1 MKRSNFLLAFILLLT
16 LVLAA
21 CAQPATPTEAPTS
34 LPVVM
39 TDTPAP
45 TAAPAATPTSSSI
58 VLTDGLDRTVTLA
71 APAQRVV
78 SLAPSNTEILF
89 AVGAGGQVVGRDNFS
104 NYPPEVENLPALGDF
119 MGYSIE
125 QIVALNPDLVL
136 LAEIHPRE
144 LVKTLEDA
152 GLTVYY
158 LKNPLTLEEMY
169 DNLVVVG
176 ELTGHKAEAEALV
189 ERLKVRVAAV
199 QEKLASIQEKPT
211 VFYEI
216 DGTDPS
222 KPWTTGG
229 GTFIDTLLEMAKAE
243 NIGRA
248 IGTQFG
254 QMSIE
259 AILEA
264 DPDFI
269 LLGNANFGM
278 TPELVAARAGWGELT
293 AVKEGRVLPFNDDL
307 ASRPGPRLVDGLEEL
322 ARLLHG
328 ITLP

>member
-1 MKRSNFLLAFILLLT
+1 MKRYSVLLVFVLLLS
-16 LVLAA
+16 LVLSA
-21 CAQPATPTEAPTS
+21 CAQPATP
-34 LPVVM
+34 
-39 TDTPAP
+39 
-45 TAAPAATPTSSSI
+45 AATPTPSPI
-58 VLTDGLDRTVTLA
+58 VMTDGLGRTVTLA

-104 NYPPEVENLPALGDF
+104 NYPPEALELPGLGDF
-119 MGYSIE
+119 MGFSIE

-136 LAEIHPRE
+136 LAEIHPPE
-144 LVKTLEDA
+144 LVKSLEDA

-158 LKNPLTLEEMY
+158 LKNPLTMEEMY
-169 DNLVVVG
+169 PMLITVG

-189 ERLKVRVAAV
+189 SRLSVRVAAV
-199 QEKLASIQEKPT
+199 QQKLADVEKRPT

-222 KPWTTGG
+222 KPWTTGS

-243 NIGRA
+243 NVGRA
-248 IGTQFG
+248 MGSQYG

-259 AILEA
+259 ALLEA

-269 LLGNANFGM
+269 LLGDANFGM
-278 TPELVAARAGWGELT
+278 TPEMVIARPGWGELT

-322 ARLLHG
+322 ARILHG
-328 ITLP
+328 VTLP

>member
-1 MKRSNFLLAFILLLT
+1 MKRQSVIASILLL
-16 LVLAA
+16 LALILSA
-21 CAQPATPTEAPTS
+21 CAAP
-34 LPVVM
+34 
-39 TDTPAP
+39 
-45 TAAPAATPTSSSI
+45 AAPAATPTASPL
-58 VLTDGLDRTVTLA
+58 VMTDGLGRTVTLA
-71 APAQRVV
+71 QAAQRVV

-89 AVGAGGQVVGRDNFS
+89 AVGAGSQVVGRDNFS
-104 NYPPEVENLPALGDF
+104 NYPPEALELPGLGDF
-119 MGYSIE
+119 MGFSIE

-136 LAEIHPRE
+136 LAEIHPPE
-144 LVKTLEDA
+144 LVKSLEDA
-152 GLTVYY
+152 GITVYY
-158 LKNPLTLEEMY
+158 LKNPLTMEEMY
-169 DNLVVVG
+169 SMLITVG
-176 ELTGHKAEAEALV
+176 ELTGHKTDAQTLV
-189 ERLKVRVAAV
+189 SQLSLRVAAV
-199 QEKLASIQEKPT
+199 QQKLANIEERKT

-222 KPWTTGG
+222 KPWTTGS

-248 IGTQFG
+248 MGSQYG

-259 AILEA
+259 ALLEA

-269 LLGNANFGM
+269 LLGDANFGV
-278 TPELVAARAGWGELT
+278 TPEQVIARPGWGELT

-328 ITLP
+328 VTLP

>member
-1 MKRSNFLLAFILLLT
+1 MKRQSVLVSVLLLLALLVSACT
-16 LVLAA
+16 SAA
-21 CAQPATPTEAPTS
+21 T
-34 LPVVM
+34 
-39 TDTPAP
+39 
-45 TAAPAATPTSSSI
+45 PAATPTASPI
-58 VLTDGLDRTVTLA
+58 VMTDGLGRTVTLA
-71 APAQRVV
+71 QPAQRVV

-89 AVGAGGQVVGRDNFS
+89 AVGAGSQVVGRDNFS
-104 NYPPEVENLPALGDF
+104 NYPPEALELPGLGDF
-119 MGYSIE
+119 MGFSIE

-136 LAEIHPRE
+136 LAEIHPPE
-144 LVKTLEDA
+144 LVKSLEDA

-158 LKNPLTLEEMY
+158 LKNPLAMEEMY
-169 DNLVVVG
+169 PMLITVG

-189 ERLKVRVAAV
+189 TQLSLRVAVV
-199 QEKLASIQEKPT
+199 QQKLANIEERPT

-222 KPWTTGG
+222 KPWTTGS

-243 NIGRA
+243 NVGRA
-248 IGTQFG
+248 MDSQYG

-259 AILEA
+259 ALLAA

-269 LLGNANFGM
+269 LLGDANFGV
-278 TPELVAARAGWGELT
+278 TPEQVAARPGWGELT

-328 ITLP
+328 VTLP

>member
-1 MKRSNFLLAFILLLT
+1 MKRQSVLLSVLLLLALLVSACT
-16 LVLAA
+16 SAA
-21 CAQPATPTEAPTS
+21 T
-34 LPVVM
+34 
-39 TDTPAP
+39 
-45 TAAPAATPTSSSI
+45 PAATPTASPI
-58 VLTDGLDRTVTLA
+58 VMTDGLGRTVTLA
-71 APAQRVV
+71 QPAQRVV

-89 AVGAGGQVVGRDNFS
+89 AVGAGSQVVGRDNFS
-104 NYPPEVENLPALGDF
+104 NYPPEALELPGLGDF
-119 MGYSIE
+119 MGFSIE

-136 LAEIHPRE
+136 LAEIHPPE
-144 LVKTLEDA
+144 LVKSLEDA

-158 LKNPLTLEEMY
+158 LKNPLAMEEMY
-169 DNLVVVG
+169 PMLITVG

-189 ERLKVRVAAV
+189 TQLSLRVAVV
-199 QEKLASIQEKPT
+199 QQKLANIEERPT

-222 KPWTTGG
+222 KPWTTGS

-243 NIGRA
+243 NVGRA
-248 IGTQFG
+248 MDSQYG

-259 AILEA
+259 ALLAA

-269 LLGNANFGM
+269 LLGDANFGV
-278 TPELVAARAGWGELT
+278 TPEQVAARPGWGELT

-328 ITLP
+328 VTLP

>member
-1 MKRSNFLLAFILLLT
+1 MKRQSVIASILLL
-16 LVLAA
+16 LALILSA
-21 CAQPATPTEAPTS
+21 CAAPA
-34 LPVVM
+34 V
-39 TDTPAP
+39 
-45 TAAPAATPTSSSI
+45 PAATPTASPL
-58 VLTDGLDRTVTLA
+58 VMTDGLGRVVTLA
-71 APAQRVV
+71 QPAQRVV

-89 AVGAGGQVVGRDNFS
+89 AVGAGSQVVGRDNFS
-104 NYPPEVENLPALGDF
+104 NYPPEALELPGLGDF
-119 MGYSIE
+119 MGFSIE

-136 LAEIHPRE
+136 LAEIHPPE
-144 LVKTLEDA
+144 LVKSLEDA

-158 LKNPLTLEEMY
+158 LKNPLTMEEMY
-169 DNLVVVG
+169 SMLVTVG
-176 ELTGHKAEAEALV
+176 ELTGHKTDAQELV
-189 ERLKVRVAAV
+189 TQLSLRVAAV
-199 QEKLASIQEKPT
+199 QQKLANIEERKT

-222 KPWTTGG
+222 KPWTTGS
-229 GTFIDTLLEMAKAE
+229 GTFIDTLLEMAKTE

-248 IGTQFG
+248 MGSQYG

-259 AILEA
+259 ALLEA

-269 LLGNANFGM
+269 LLGDANFGV
-278 TPELVAARAGWGELT
+278 TPEQVIARPGWGELT

-328 ITLP
+328 VTLP

>member
-1 MKRSNFLLAFILLLT
+1 MKPQSVMLSVLLLLALLVSACT
-16 LVLAA
+16 SAA
-21 CAQPATPTEAPTS
+21 T
-34 LPVVM
+34 
-39 TDTPAP
+39 
-45 TAAPAATPTSSSI
+45 PAATPTASPI
-58 VLTDGLDRTVTLA
+58 VMTDGLGRTVTLA
-71 APAQRVV
+71 QPAQRVV

-89 AVGAGGQVVGRDNFS
+89 AVGAGSQVIGRDNFS
-104 NYPPEVENLPALGDF
+104 NYPPEALELPGLGDF
-119 MGYSIE
+119 MGFSIE

-136 LAEIHPRE
+136 LAEIHPPE
-144 LVKTLEDA
+144 LVKSLEDA

-158 LKNPLTLEEMY
+158 LKNPLALEEMY
-169 DNLVVVG
+169 PMLITVG

-189 ERLKVRVAAV
+189 TQLSLRVAVV
-199 QEKLASIQEKPT
+199 QQKLANIEERPT

-222 KPWTTGG
+222 KPWTTGS

-243 NIGRA
+243 NVGRA
-248 IGTQFG
+248 MDSQYG

-259 AILEA
+259 ALLAA

-269 LLGNANFGM
+269 LLGDANFGV
-278 TPELVAARAGWGELT
+278 TPEQVAARPGWGELT

-328 ITLP
+328 VTLP

>member
-1 MKRSNFLLAFILLLT
+1 MKRYSVLLVVVLLLS
-16 LVLAA
+16 LVLSA
-21 CAQPATPTEAPTS
+21 CAQPATP
-34 LPVVM
+34 
-39 TDTPAP
+39 
-45 TAAPAATPTSSSI
+45 AATPTPSPI
-58 VLTDGLDRTVTLA
+58 VMTDGLGRTVTLA

-104 NYPPEVENLPALGDF
+104 NYPPEALELPGLGDF
-119 MGYSIE
+119 MGFSIE

-136 LAEIHPRE
+136 LAEIHPPE
-144 LVKTLEDA
+144 LVKSLEDA

-158 LKNPLTLEEMY
+158 LKNPLTMEEMY
-169 DNLVVVG
+169 PMLITVG
-176 ELTGHKAEAEALV
+176 ELTGHKAEAEALAS
-189 ERLKVRVAAV
+189 RLSVRVAAV
-199 QEKLASIQEKPT
+199 QQKLADVEKRPT

-216 DGTDPS
+216 DGTDPA
-222 KPWTTGG
+222 KPWTTGS

-243 NIGRA
+243 NVGRA
-248 IGTQFG
+248 MGSQYG

-259 AILEA
+259 ALLEA

-269 LLGNANFGM
+269 LLGDANFGV
-278 TPELVAARAGWGELT
+278 TPEQVIARPGWGELT

-322 ARLLHG
+322 ARILHG
-328 ITLP
+328 VTLP

>member
-1 MKRSNFLLAFILLLT
+1 MKRQSVLLSVLLLLALLVSACT
-16 LVLAA
+16 SAA
-21 CAQPATPTEAPTS
+21 T
-34 LPVVM
+34 
-39 TDTPAP
+39 
-45 TAAPAATPTSSSI
+45 PAATPTASPI
-58 VLTDGLDRTVTLA
+58 VMTDGLGRTVTLA
-71 APAQRVV
+71 QPAQRVV

-89 AVGAGGQVVGRDNFS
+89 AVGAGSQVVGRDNFS
-104 NYPPEVENLPALGDF
+104 NYPPEALELPGLGDF
-119 MGYSIE
+119 MGFSIE

-136 LAEIHPRE
+136 LAEIHPPE
-144 LVKTLEDA
+144 LVKSLEDA

-158 LKNPLTLEEMY
+158 LKNPLAMEEMY
-169 DNLVVVG
+169 PMLITVG

-189 ERLKVRVAAV
+189 TQLSLRVAV
-199 QEKLASIQEKPT
+199 VHQKLANIEERPT

-222 KPWTTGG
+222 KPWTTGS

-243 NIGRA
+243 NVGRA
-248 IGTQFG
+248 MDSQYG

-259 AILEA
+259 ALLAA

-269 LLGNANFGM
+269 LLGDANFGV
-278 TPELVAARAGWGELT
+278 TPEQVAARPGWGELT

-328 ITLP
+328 VTLP

>member
-1 MKRSNFLLAFILLLT
+1 MKRQSVLLSVLLLLALLVSACT
-16 LVLAA
+16 SAA
-21 CAQPATPTEAPTS
+21 T
-34 LPVVM
+34 
-39 TDTPAP
+39 
-45 TAAPAATPTSSSI
+45 PAATPTASPI
-58 VLTDGLDRTVTLA
+58 VMTDGLGRTVTLA
-71 APAQRVV
+71 QPAQRVV

-89 AVGAGGQVVGRDNFS
+89 AVGAGSQVVGRDNFS
-104 NYPPEVENLPALGDF
+104 NYPPEALELPGLGDF
-119 MGYSIE
+119 MGFSIE

-136 LAEIHPRE
+136 LAEIHPPE
-144 LVKTLEDA
+144 LVKSLEDA

-158 LKNPLTLEEMY
+158 LKNPLAMEEMY
-169 DNLVVVG
+169 PMLITVG
-176 ELTGHKAEAEALV
+176 E
-189 ERLKVRVAAV
+189 ER
-199 QEKLASIQEKPT
+199 PT

-222 KPWTTGG
+222 KPWTTGS

-243 NIGRA
+243 NVGRA
-248 IGTQFG
+248 MDSQYG

-259 AILEA
+259 ALLAA

-269 LLGNANFGM
+269 LLGDANFGV
-278 TPELVAARAGWGELT
+278 TPEQVAARPGWGELT

-328 ITLP
+328 VTLP

>member
-1 MKRSNFLLAFILLLT
+1 
-16 LVLAA
+16 
-21 CAQPATPTEAPTS
+21 
-34 LPVVM
+34 LP
-39 TDTPAP
+39 
-45 TAAPAATPTSSSI
+45 
-58 VLTDGLDRTVTLA
+58 G
-71 APAQRVV
+71 
-78 SLAPSNTEILF
+78 
-89 AVGAGGQVVGRDNFS
+89 
-104 NYPPEVENLPALGDF
+104 LGDF
-119 MGYSIE
+119 MGFSIE

-136 LAEIHPRE
+136 LAEIHPPE
-144 LVKTLEDA
+144 LVKSLEDA

-158 LKNPLTLEEMY
+158 LKNPLAMEEMY
-169 DNLVVVG
+169 PMLITVG

-189 ERLKVRVAAV
+189 TQLSLRVAVV
-199 QEKLASIQEKPT
+199 QQKLANIEERPT

-222 KPWTTGG
+222 KPWTTGS

-243 NIGRA
+243 NVGRA
-248 IGTQFG
+248 MDSQYG

-259 AILEA
+259 ALLAA

-269 LLGNANFGM
+269 LLGDANFGV
-278 TPELVAARAGWGELT
+278 TPEQVAARPGWGELT

-328 ITLP
+328 VTLP

>member
-1 MKRSNFLLAFILLLT
+1 MKRQSVMLSVLLLLALLVSACT
-16 LVLAA
+16 SAA
-21 CAQPATPTEAPTS
+21 T
-34 LPVVM
+34 
-39 TDTPAP
+39 
-45 TAAPAATPTSSSI
+45 PAATPTASPI
-58 VLTDGLDRTVTLA
+58 VMTDGLGRTVTLA
-71 APAQRVV
+71 QPAQRVV

-89 AVGAGGQVVGRDNFS
+89 AVGAGSQVVGRDNFS
-104 NYPPEVENLPALGDF
+104 NYPPEALELPGLGDF
-119 MGYSIE
+119 MGFSIE

-136 LAEIHPRE
+136 LAEIHPPE
-144 LVKTLEDA
+144 LVKSLEDA

-158 LKNPLTLEEMY
+158 LKNPLAMEEMY
-169 DNLVVVG
+169 PMLITVG

-189 ERLKVRVAAV
+189 TQLSLRVAVV
-199 QEKLASIQEKPT
+199 QQKLANIEERPT

-222 KPWTTGG
+222 KPWTTGS

-243 NIGRA
+243 NVGRA
-248 IGTQFG
+248 MDSQYG

-259 AILEA
+259 ALLAA

-269 LLGNANFGM
+269 LLGDANFGV
-278 TPELVAARAGWGELT
+278 TPEQVAARPGWGELT

-328 ITLP
+328 VTLP

>member
-1 MKRSNFLLAFILLLT
+1 MKRVRVFLLFVLLLT
-16 LVLAA
+16 LLLAG
-21 CAQPATPTEAPTS
+21 CAQP
-34 LPVVM
+34 
-39 TDTPAP
+39 
-45 TAAPAATPTSSSI
+45 AAPAATPTPSPL
-58 VLTDGLDRTVTLA
+58 VMTDGLGRTVTLA
-71 APAQRVV
+71 GPAQRVV

-104 NYPPEVENLPALGDF
+104 NYPPEAQELPALGDLSGF
-119 MGYSIE
+119 STE
-125 QIVALNPDLVL
+125 QIVALKPDLVL
-136 LAEIHPRE
+136 LAEIHPPE

-169 DNLVVVG
+169 PMLITVG
-176 ELTGHKAEAEALV
+176 ELTGHKTEAEELANQLS
-189 ERLKVRVAAV
+189 VRVAAV
-199 QEKLASIQEKPT
+199 QQEVAEIEDRPT

-216 DGTDPS
+216 DGSDPS
-222 KPWTTGG
+222 KPWTAGS

-248 IGTQFG
+248 LGSQYG

-259 AILEA
+259 ALLEA

-269 LLGNANFGM
+269 LLGDSNYGV
-278 TPELVAARAGWGELT
+278 TPEQVAERAGWGELT

-307 ASRPGPRLVDGLEEL
+307 VSRPGPRLVDGLEEL
-322 ARLLHG
+322 ARILHAV
-328 ITLP
+328 TVP

>member
-1 MKRSNFLLAFILLLT
+1 MKRQSVLLSVLLLLALLVSACT
-16 LVLAA
+16 SAA
-21 CAQPATPTEAPTS
+21 T
-34 LPVVM
+34 
-39 TDTPAP
+39 
-45 TAAPAATPTSSSI
+45 PAATPTASPI
-58 VLTDGLDRTVTLA
+58 VMTDGLGRTVTLA
-71 APAQRVV
+71 QPAQRVV

-89 AVGAGGQVVGRDNFS
+89 AVGAGSQVVGRDNFS
-104 NYPPEVENLPALGDF
+104 NYPPEALELPGLGDF
-119 MGYSIE
+119 MGFSIE

-136 LAEIHPRE
+136 LAEIHPPE
-144 LVKTLEDA
+144 LVKSLEDA

-158 LKNPLTLEEMY
+158 LKNPLAMEEMY
-169 DNLVVVG
+169 PMLITVG

-189 ERLKVRVAAV
+189 TQLSLRVAVV
-199 QEKLASIQEKPT
+199 QQKLANIEERPT

-222 KPWTTGG
+222 KPWTTGS

-243 NIGRA
+243 NVGRA
-248 IGTQFG
+248 MDSQYG

-259 AILEA
+259 ALLAA

-269 LLGNANFGM
+269 LLGDANFGV
-278 TPELVAARAGWGELT
+278 TPEQVAARPGWGELT

-322 ARLLHG
+322 ARLLHSV
-328 ITLP
+328 TLP

>member
-1 MKRSNFLLAFILLLT
+1 MKHRSVIASILLL
-16 LVLAA
+16 LALILGA
-21 CAQPATPTEAPTS
+21 CASP
-34 LPVVM
+34 
-39 TDTPAP
+39 
-45 TAAPAATPTSSSI
+45 AAPAATPTASPL
-58 VLTDGLDRTVTLA
+58 VMTDGLGRTVTLA
-71 APAQRVV
+71 QPAQRVV

-89 AVGAGGQVVGRDNFS
+89 AIGAGSQVVGRDNFS
-104 NYPPEVENLPALGDF
+104 NYPPEALELPGLGDF
-119 MGYSIE
+119 MGFSIE

-136 LAEIHPRE
+136 LAEIHPPE
-144 LVKTLEDA
+144 LVKTLEEA

-158 LKNPLTLEEMY
+158 LKNPLTMEEMY
-169 DNLVVVG
+169 SMLITVG
-176 ELTGHKAEAEALV
+176 ELTGHKADAQALV
-189 ERLKVRVAAV
+189 TQLSLRVAAV
-199 QEKLASIQEKPT
+199 QQKLANIEKQPT

-222 KPWTTGG
+222 KPWTTGS

-248 IGTQFG
+248 IGSQYG

-259 AILEA
+259 ALLEA

-269 LLGNANFGM
+269 LLGDANFGM
-278 TPELVAARAGWGELT
+278 TPEQVSARAGWGELT

-307 ASRPGPRLVDGLEEL
+307 VSRPGPRLVDGLEEL

-328 ITLP
+328 VTLP

>member
-1 MKRSNFLLAFILLLT
+1 MKRPGILLYIVL
-16 LVLAA
+16 LVALLLGG
-21 CAQPATPTEAPTS
+21 CAQPATP
-34 LPVVM
+34 
-39 TDTPAP
+39 
-45 TAAPAATPTSSSI
+45 AATPTPSPM
-58 VLTDGLDRTVTLA
+58 VMTDGLGRTVTLA

-89 AVGAGGQVVGRDNFS
+89 AVGAGSQVVGRDNFS
-104 NYPPEVENLPALGDF
+104 NYPPEALELPGLGDF
-119 MGYSIE
+119 SGFSTE

-136 LAEIHPRE
+136 LAEIHPPE
-144 LVKTLEDA
+144 LVQSLEEA

-169 DNLVVVG
+169 SMLITVG
-176 ELTGHKAEAEALV
+176 ELTGHKSDAEALV
-189 ERLKVRVAAV
+189 TQLSLRVAAV
-199 QEKLASIQEKPT
+199 QQQLANIEERPT

-222 KPWTTGG
+222 KPWTTGS

-243 NIGRA
+243 NVGRA
-248 IGTQFG
+248 MGSQYG

-259 AILEA
+259 ALLEA

-269 LLGNANFGM
+269 LLGDANFGV
-278 TPELVAARAGWGELT
+278 TPEQVAARPGWGELT

-322 ARLLHG
+322 ARILHAV
-328 ITLP
+328 PVP

>member
-1 MKRSNFLLAFILLLT
+1 MKRQSVLLSVLLLLALLVSACT
-16 LVLAA
+16 SAA
-21 CAQPATPTEAPTS
+21 T
-34 LPVVM
+34 
-39 TDTPAP
+39 
-45 TAAPAATPTSSSI
+45 PAATPTASPI
-58 VLTDGLDRTVTLA
+58 VMTDGLGRTVTLA
-71 APAQRVV
+71 QPAQRVV

-89 AVGAGGQVVGRDNFS
+89 AVGAGSQVVGRDNFS
-104 NYPPEVENLPALGDF
+104 NYPPEALELPGLGDF
-119 MGYSIE
+119 MGFSIE

-136 LAEIHPRE
+136 LAEIHPPE
-144 LVKTLEDA
+144 LVKSLEDA

-158 LKNPLTLEEMY
+158 LKNPLAMEEMY
-169 DNLVVVG
+169 PMLITVG

-189 ERLKVRVAAV
+189 TQLSLRVAVV
-199 QEKLASIQEKPT
+199 QQKLANIKERPT

-222 KPWTTGG
+222 KPWTTGS

-243 NIGRA
+243 NVGRA
-248 IGTQFG
+248 MDSQYG

-259 AILEA
+259 ALLAA

-269 LLGNANFGM
+269 LLGDANFGV
-278 TPELVAARAGWGELT
+278 TPEQVAARPGWGELT

-328 ITLP
+328 VTLP